1 MRLMPVLDSP
11 LLAARIAS
19 WHNRHPL
26 ARRISPG
33 SVTGIGVVAVPF
45 AGNAHGAR
53 REPTLAQDPAAPP
66 AASTLRE
73 RAQTSDADETRRKPA
88 RGTPVDARDRAFDE
102 DFLPGVSPRRAAN
115 FAARVGVDVDPSSG
129 ALPRRDLVVVP
140 GRAARGVEWRF
151 VGSAA
156 IESHGRRVRILFCDG
171 AAAPFRVV
179 GPRIWAPGRI
189 AIMALLPAL
198 ALTSLGV
205 GRQLLNR
212 ADASAVTVASAPP
225 IHPSMQAASSAAP
238 AELGEQAAPRVLSAT
253 TEPAAA
259 HDLPDEPA
267 AEAPIIQAAAS
278 ATTASVPEPT
288 PHMGEPG
295 AGQRLKIN
303 LRPQLDPDQARRA
316 RLESAAARAGRVQ
329 EPAREHEAPDS
340 SKTQP
345 NDKHIYAVVARATRT
360 RAASQVMLGLMQ
372 ATVDGE
378 GAPGA
383 RADVLPSE
391 QGYRASWWP
400 FLRRIDAEQARDRLA
415 KLGVPVDV
423 VEF

>member
-26 ARRISPG
+26 ARRISPE

-45 AGNAHGAR
+45 AGNAHVDR
-53 REPTLAQDPAAPP
+53 QEPSLAQDATAAP

-73 RAQTSDADETRRKPA
+73 RAQTSDARESSREPSP
-88 RGTPVDARDRAFDE
+88 GIPVDARDRAFDE
-102 DFLPGVSPRRAAN
+102 DFLPGVSPRSAAR
-115 FAARVGVDVDPSSG
+115 FAARVGVDNDPSSG
-129 ALPRRDLVVVP
+129 TLPRRDLVVAA
-140 GRAARGVEWRF
+140 GRGARGVQWRF

-156 IESHGRRVRILFCDG
+156 IESHGKRVRILFCDG

-189 AIMALLPAL
+189 AIIALLPTL
-198 ALTSLGV
+198 ALSSLGV
-205 GRQLLNR
+205 GRQLLDR
-212 ADASAVTVASAPP
+212 PDASAVTVASAPP
-225 IHPSMQAASSAAP
+225 IHPPMPAASSAGP
-238 AELGEQAAPRVLSAT
+238 AEPVEPKATRTLGET
-253 TEPAAA
+253 TEAAAA
-259 HDLPDEPA
+259 HEIPGESA
-267 AEAPIIQAAAS
+267 AVAPIIQAAAS
-278 ATTASVPEPT
+278 ATTASEPELAPPT
-288 PHMGEPG
+288 SEPV
-295 AGQRLKIN
+295 AGQRLAIN
-303 LRPQLDPDQARRA
+303 LRPRLDPDLARRA
-316 RLESAAARAGRVQ
+316 RQESAAARAGRVQ
-329 EPAREHEAPDS
+329 EPAREQEVPPS
-340 SKTQP
+340 SKAQR
-345 NDKHIYAVVARATRT
+345 NEEHIYAVVARATRT

-372 ATVDGE
+372 ATVAGE

-400 FLRRIDAEQARDRLA
+400 FLRRVDAEQARDRLA